1 MELGVSLLAFLA
13 VFLLFFG
20 LDRAISA
27 PNVIESRLDRYASR
41 PASSGTIDAA
51 AAEET
56 GKRSLRN
63 SLISPNM
70 GKQLAI
76 QLARADLRLNPSEY
90 VLINIGLVILG
101 VALGFIIGKGN
112 ILPAIG
118 GGIVGFYALR
128 FYVRYLQSKR
138 LNAFNNQLSDTLL
151 LLANA
156 LRSGYSLLQSM
167 ETVAKELPAP
177 MSFEFERVTHEIG
190 LGLTIEEAL
199 AHMLE
204 RLESDDLD
212 LIITAINIQH
222 EVGGNLAE
230 ILDTIAHTIRERVR
244 IKGQIR
250 SLTAQQ
256 SLSGTVISI
265 LPIALGGIV
274 FFVNPKYI
282 LTLFENSC
290 GIIMMIVGG
299 LMIIAGYFAI
309 RKITAIEV

>member
-13 VFLLFFG
+13 VFLIFFG
-20 LDRAISA
+20 LDRLLSQ

-41 PASSGTIDAA
+41 PVAPGAMDAA
-51 AAEET
+51 GTQA
-56 GKRSLRN
+56 GGRSLRN
-63 SLISPNM
+63 SLISASM

-76 QLARADLRLNPSEY
+76 QLARADLRLTPSEY

-101 VALGFIIGKGN
+101 IALGFIIGGGN
-112 ILPAIG
+112 ILPAIA
-118 GGIVGFYALR
+118 GGIIGFYGLR

-204 RLESDDLD
+204 RLNSDDLD

-256 SLSGTVISI
+256 SLSGTVISL
-265 LPIALGGIV
+265 LPIVLGGVV

-290 GIIMMIVGG
+290 GIIMMVVGG

-309 RKITAIEV
+309 RRITAIEV